1 VASRQIRTIILCLF
15 AVFAF
20 SAVAANTASAHRVWT
35 VCKEV
40 PGEGKEPPPKFDN
53 HLCETKAKPLPERK
67 WEDVVLPVGTK
78 VPIEVVKVVK
88 PFELKAGTT
97 IITCEEVVLKEG
109 TIENI
114 LVGGNGPTGRDHGTI
129 EFKKC
134 KTSISNCTVK
144 EPIIDKG
151 KESAL
156 VENTAGTKIYDMFA
170 PEGWI
175 EGTKAELEKNRPYA
189 KIEQTGTGTGC
200 INTEVEGNGVA
211 AEIVPEGMSAT
222 KILKFPC
229 PAISP
234 VTFWNGVKEVPLTLK
249 AFSKKAEE
257 CGEIELALVS
267 KGGWD
272 VQ

>member
-1 VASRQIRTIILCLF
+1 VASRQIRTLILCLF

-20 SAVAANTASAHRVWT
+20 SAVAVSTASAHRTWWHCVE
-35 VCKEV
+35 KGGR
-40 PGEGKEPPPKFDN
+40 GEEPPVKWDN
-53 HLCETKAKPLPERK
+53 NVCNTQVLELPLRK
-67 WEDVVLPVGTK
+67 WEKVAIPVGTK
-78 VPIEVVKVVK
+78 EKIEVVKVVK

-97 IITCEEVVLKEG
+97 TITCEEVVLKEG

-114 LVGGNGPTGRDHGTI
+114 TGPVGRDKGTI